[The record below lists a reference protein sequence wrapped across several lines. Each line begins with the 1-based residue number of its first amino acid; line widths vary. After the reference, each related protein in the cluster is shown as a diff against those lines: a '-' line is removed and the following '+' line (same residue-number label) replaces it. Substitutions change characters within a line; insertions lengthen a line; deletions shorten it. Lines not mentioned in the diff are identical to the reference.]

1 LLSFICFKEES
12 QLGEMLSWKQCER
25 TEKNER
31 EDTHAREREREKK
44 DEKRTLSAALDATG
58 SSTRH
63 SKAST
68 FSLVSFSFI

>member
-1 LLSFICFKEES
+1 
-12 QLGEMLSWKQCER
+12 MLSWKQRKR

-31 EDTHAREREREKK
+31 EDTFEREREKK
-44 DEKRTLSAALDATG
+44 DEKLTLSAALDATG

-68 FSLVSFSFI
+68 FSLVSLSFI

>member
-1 LLSFICFKEES
+1 MNAKT
-12 QLGEMLSWKQCER
+12 R
-25 TEKNER
+25 THE
-31 EDTHAREREREKK
+31 RERERERK

-68 FSLVSFSFI
+68 FSLVSFLFI

>member
-1 LLSFICFKEES
+1 
-12 QLGEMLSWKQCER
+12 
-25 TEKNER
+25 
-31 EDTHAREREREKK
+31 
-44 DEKRTLSAALDATG
+44 LDATG